1 MERVVLVTGA
11 GSGFGMATATT
22 LSSLGFTTVGLVS
35 DARQGDVLNRAAATL
50 GVGVEVIEADLADPA
65 QRESAIKDRDLYA
78 LVNNAGYLN
87 AGLLRDV
94 GIDDARRQLE
104 VMVLAPLDLAQRA
117 LPHMLRRGEG
127 RIVNVTS
134 AAVHTATDL
143 RGWYQAS
150 KAALRGLND
159 ALRLELASTGI
170 DVIDIQPGRVRPG
183 IWDRE
188 QGGAGAAPAALG
200 RARCLRRGRSAPRPG
215 RAQNRPSRGGGCHHR
230 PGAHD
235 RSPEDA
241 LPGG

>member
-1 MERVVLVTGA
+1 M
-11 GSGFGMATATT
+11 
-22 LSSLGFTTVGLVS
+22 
-35 DARQGDVLNRAAATL
+35 
-50 GVGVEVIEADLADPA
+50 IEADLADPA

-183 IWDRE
+183 IWDRDRAE
-188 QGGAGAAPAALG
+188 LAQRRRHSAEPAAYVGAAQRLDRAEPKIG
-200 RARCLRRGRSAPRPG
+200 RAEEVAATIGQALTTAHPKMHYRVGRDAGPLRMVGELVPDRWRDRVSA
-215 RAQNRPSRGGGCHHR
+215 RASGQV
-230 PGAHD
+230 
-235 RSPEDA
+235 
-241 LPGG
+241 